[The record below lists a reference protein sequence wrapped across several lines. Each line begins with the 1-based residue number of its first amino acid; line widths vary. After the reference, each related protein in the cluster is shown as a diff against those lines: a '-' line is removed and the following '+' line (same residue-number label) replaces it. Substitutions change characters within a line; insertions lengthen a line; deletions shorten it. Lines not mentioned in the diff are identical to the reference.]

1 MFKYRFI
8 NTIMQDKRGL
18 FVIFEGIDGSGKNTQ
33 LIKLIEYI
41 EKLDKYQDIIKT
53 REPWKSGEI
62 KNRLAQ
68 DKDAYSDSYG
78 MARLYI
84 EDRIAH
90 SREIKA
96 RLDEGYFVLCERY
109 KMSTCAYQWMQGA
122 SLYKLFKLHECQDI
136 LIPDL
141 TFFIDVSA
149 EIAQKRRIARGVEKE
164 KFEDWKF
171 QKDLV
176 SHYNS
181 LIDRSDCEN
190 LFGEVISINGRGP
203 IDEVSERVK
212 KAFDQFYLNWKNQ
225 NS

>member
-1 MFKYRFI
+1 
-8 NTIMQDKRGL
+8 MQDKRGL